1 MKDLRS
7 ILIFL
12 AVLVVVGFTLLI
24 LVAKKPANA
33 PTQTTG
39 STQQQQTTLSSD
51 LDSLDA
57 TDIDTGVD
65 TQLDQLTSDS
75 STF

>member
-12 AVLVVVGFTLLI
+12 VVLVVVGLSLLV

-39 STQQQQTTLSSD
+39 TVQQTTLSSD

-65 TQLDQLTSDS
+65 SQLDQVTSES

>member
-1 MKDLRS
+1 MKDLKS

-12 AVLVVVGFTLLI
+12 AVVVVAGLSLMV
-24 LVAKKPANA
+24 LVAKKSAVV

-39 STQQQQTTLSSD
+39 SVQQTTLSSD
-51 LDSLDA
+51 LDNLDA

-65 TQLDQLTSDS
+65 SQLDQLTSDS